1 MNKQELIQ
9 YVDKKFTKKEHV
21 AFNIG
26 DSVRV
31 HVKITEGDSKRVQ
44 VYEGLV
50 ISFTGQMGSR
60 NFTVRKVS
68 FGIGVERTFPMVSPA
83 IEKIQ
88 VIRSGHVRRAKLYYL
103 RDRAGKSARLSEK
116 ETNETTA
123 SAKPAAGAALSTAPL
138 GKQQPE
144 LAAAKVAVTKEK

>member
-68 FGIGVERTFPMVSPA
+68 FGVGVERTFPMVSPA

-88 VIRSGHVRRAKLYYL
+88 VIRSGHVRRSKLYYL

-116 ETNETTA
+116 ETIESTA
-123 SAKPAAGAALSTAPL
+123 SAKPAAGAALSNAPL

-144 LAAAKVAVTKEK
+144 MAAVKVAVTKEK